1 MPEPVTLL
9 SPLVWVRLAAYCRQ
23 SGDTPAAVHARRRRI
38 VDRGDGQPVTEWVDG
53 LHCKIGPDGN
63 LWVNLVEVNRW
74 VEGKSSLQA
83 VDVH

>member
-1 MPEPVTLL
+1 MTDSLILL

-38 VDRGDGQPVTEWVDG
+38 VDRGDGQEGPEWVDG
-53 LHCKIGPDGN
+53 LHCRIGPDGN

-74 VEGKSSLQA
+74 VEGKSSLPA
-83 VDVH
+83 PADS